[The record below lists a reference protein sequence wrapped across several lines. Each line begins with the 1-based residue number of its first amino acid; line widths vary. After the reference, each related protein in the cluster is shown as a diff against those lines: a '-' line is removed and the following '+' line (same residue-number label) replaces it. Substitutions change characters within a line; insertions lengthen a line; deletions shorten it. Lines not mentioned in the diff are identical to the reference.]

1 MRKVGFII
9 KKEIV
14 FVISLVVMIFTMFI
28 ITPSTDYIGYINFKV
43 LAVMFTLMLSVGGLY
58 QENVFIFLSIK
69 IVKHLKNVKYISLT
83 LIATTFFLGMFIT
96 NDAVLITLI
105 PLSILIFKQIKQE
118 KHLIILLIL
127 QTLAANIGS
136 AITPMG
142 DPQNIFL
149 FTKFSLSFS
158 SFIQIMFPVSFFGF
172 ILLLGTSFIFIPNV
186 KVDAIEYDAHFKS
199 YKPAYYILVFI
210 ATILSI
216 LEIIPYYIV
225 LIGVVFTFIF
235 VDVKVLKRVDF
246 FLLLTFLCFF
256 IISGNI
262 VQIDIFSSFIQK
274 ILNSDS
280 NVYWVSLGLSQI
292 TSNVPA
298 AVLLSNFI
306 HPEHV
311 ASLLRGVNV
320 GAMGT
325 MIASLASLI
334 TFKYV
339 RVQFPTE
346 VKRYVWFY
354 SLCSIVFIV
363 VISSLL
369 MIVF

>member
-1 MRKVGFII
+1 MSKVGILI

-14 FVISLVVMIFTMFI
+14 FVISFAVMIVTMFF
-28 ITPSTDYIGYINFKV
+28 ITPSKEYVGYINLKV
-43 LAVMFTLMLSVGGLY
+43 LVVMFTLMLSVGGLY
-58 QENVFIFLSIK
+58 QENVFNFLAIK

-83 LIATTFFLGMFIT
+83 LIGITFFLGMFIT

-149 FTKFSLSFS
+149 FTKFSLSFTG
-158 SFIQIMFPVSFFGF
+158 FIHIMFPVSLIGF
-172 ILLLGTSFIFIPNV
+172 LLLIGTSLICIPNV
-186 KVDAIEYDAHFKS
+186 KVSEIQYDAHFKS
-199 YKPAYYILVFI
+199 YKPAYYILVFV
-210 ATILSI
+210 ATILAI
-216 LEIIPYYIV
+216 LEVIPYYVV
-225 LIGVVFTFIF
+225 LIGVVVSFVF
-235 VDVKVLKRVDF
+235 VDAKVIKRVDF

-256 IISGNI
+256 IISGNVVRMELFASVI
-262 VQIDIFSSFIQK
+262 RELLRTDTS
-274 ILNSDS
+274 
-280 NVYWVSLGLSQI
+280 VYWVSLGLSQV

-306 HPEHV
+306 HPEHI
-311 ASLLRGVNV
+311 AALLRGVNV

-339 RVQFPTE
+339 RVQYPKE
-346 VKRYVWFY
+346 AKRYILIY
-354 SLCSIVFIV
+354 SLCSIIFISI
-363 VISSLL
+363 ISALL
-369 MIVF
+369 LFF

>member
-1 MRKVGFII
+1 MSKVGLWIR
-9 KKEIV
+9 KEIV
-14 FVISLVVMIFTMFI
+14 FVISFVVMGITMFVI
-28 ITPSTDYIGYINFKV
+28 PPSSEYIGYINFKV

-58 QENVFIFLSIK
+58 QENVFNFLAIK

-83 LIATTFFLGMFIT
+83 LITITFFLGMFIT

-118 KHLIILLIL
+118 KYLIVVLIL
-127 QTLAANIGS
+127 QTMAANIGS

-149 FTKFSLSFS
+149 FTKFSLTFKE
-158 SFIQIMFPVSFFGF
+158 FLYIMFPVSFFGF
-172 ILLLGTSFIFIPNV
+172 LLLIGTSFLLIPNV
-186 KVDAIEYDAHFKS
+186 EVEEIEYDAHFKS
-199 YKPAYYILVFI
+199 YKPAYYIVIFI
-210 ATILSI
+210 FTILAI
-216 LEIIPYYIV
+216 LEVIPYYFV
-225 LIGVVFTFIF
+225 LLGVFLTFIF
-235 VDVKVLKRVDF
+235 VDAQVIKRVDF

-262 VQIDIFSSFIQK
+262 VQIDVIAQM
-274 ILNSDS
+274 LGALLDNSTS
-280 NVYWVSLGLSQI
+280 VYWVSLGVSQI

-306 HPEHV
+306 DPMFIS
-311 ASLLRGVNV
+311 SLLRGVNV

-339 RVQFPTE
+339 RLQYPKE
-346 VKRYVWFY
+346 AKRYVFIY
-354 SLCSIVFIV
+354 SLCSVAFISI
-363 VISSLL
+363 ISILL
-369 MIVF
+369 ILL